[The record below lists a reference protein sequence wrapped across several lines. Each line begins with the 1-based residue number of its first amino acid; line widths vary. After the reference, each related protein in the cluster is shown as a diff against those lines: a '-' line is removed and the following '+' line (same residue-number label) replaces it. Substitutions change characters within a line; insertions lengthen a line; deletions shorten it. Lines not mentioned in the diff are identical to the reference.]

1 MIILKI
7 KQSQEEGETMIDK
20 MDEPSIYWLVIW
32 VSYSFKFIFVS
43 RQLIHY
49 LLFITCICI

>member
-20 MDEPSIYWLVIW
+20 MDEPLIYSLVIW

>member
-20 MDEPSIYWLVIW
+20 MDEPLIYWLVIW